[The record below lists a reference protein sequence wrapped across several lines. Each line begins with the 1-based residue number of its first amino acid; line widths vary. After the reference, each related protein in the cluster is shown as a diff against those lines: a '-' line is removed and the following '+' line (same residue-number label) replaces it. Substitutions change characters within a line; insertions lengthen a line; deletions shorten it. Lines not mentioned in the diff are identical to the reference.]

1 MPEHKNI
8 FWRKVE
14 IENFCGAVIDPEK
27 GVLHVECPSPLLH
40 VTNGKFTNNC
50 ISIFAGNIAANAR
63 KRTRNLIKYREW
75 KSVK

>member
-14 IENFCGAVIDPEK
+14 VKNFCGAVINTEK
-27 GVLHVECPSPLLH
+27 GVLEIICPISLLH
-40 VTNGKFTNNC
+40 IINGKFTNNC
-50 ISIFAGNIAANAR
+50 ISIFAGNIAENAK
-63 KRTRNLIKYREW
+63 KRTQNLIKSREW

>member
-14 IENFCGAVIDPEK
+14 VKNFCGAVIDPAL
-27 GVLHVECPSPLLH
+27 GVLKINCPLPLLH
-40 VTNGKFTNNC
+40 VADGKFTNNC

-63 KRTRNLIKYREW
+63 NRTEKLIKFREW
-75 KSVK
+75 KSLQ